1 MKVAHPGGGVSRRL
15 VLLLALTSGAAVA
28 TMYYAQPLLHTLA
41 GAFGVSTATAG
52 LLVTVSQIGY
62 VLGLAFVVP
71 LGDLLER
78 RRLIVISI
86 ALVAIGEGVQ
96 AVTPDFGLFAAALFL
111 TAIASCVA
119 QVIVPL
125 VSYLAVEDQRGTAVG
140 TVMSGLL
147 FGILL
152 ARTFS
157 GLIAAAFGWRI
168 VFALAGVLVLALA
181 VVLWRTLP
189 VVPRSSELPYR
200 QALRS
205 VVSLIAGEPLLRQ
218 RMLLGACAMGCFSVL
233 WTALAFLLS
242 GEQGSIYHYGNAAIG
257 LFGLA
262 GVAGASAAQFSGR
275 LADRGHLRVATAGG
289 LVAILASWGLLALG
303 AHSLLAL
310 IAGIVVLDLGT
321 QGLHISNQ
329 AAIYSLHPEARSRL
343 TTAYMVAYFLGGVI
357 LSALTSVL
365 YASHGWH
372 AVCLLGAATAVVAVA
387 AWALTTRRV

>member
-1 MKVAHPGGGVSRRL
+1 MRVAHPGGGVGRRL

-41 GAFGVSTATAG
+41 KAFGVSTTTAG

-71 LGDLLER
+71 LGDLMER

-86 ALVAIGEGVQ
+86 VLVAVGEGVQ
-96 AVTPDFGLFAAALFL
+96 AVTPNFGLFAAALFL

-125 VSYLAVEDQRGTAVG
+125 VSYLAVEDQRGAAVG

-152 ARTFS
+152 ARTVS
-157 GLIAAAFGWRI
+157 GLIASAFGWRM
-168 VFALAGVLVLALA
+168 VFALAGLLVLALA
-181 VVLWRTLP
+181 AVLWRALP
-189 VVPRSSELPYR
+189 VVPRTSELPYR

-205 VVSLIAGEPLLRQ
+205 VASLARTEPLLRQ
-218 RMLLGACAMGCFSVL
+218 RMVLGACAMGCFSVL
-233 WTALAFLLS
+233 WTALTFLLS
-242 GEQGSIYHYGNAAIG
+242 GEHGSPYHYGNAAIG

-262 GVAGASAAQFSGR
+262 GVAGAAAAQFSGR
-275 LADRGHLRVATAGG
+275 LADHGHLQIATGGG
-289 LVAILASWGLLALG
+289 LVALLVSWVLLALG

-310 IAGIVVLDLGT
+310 IAGIVVLDLGV

-329 AAIYSLHPEARSRL
+329 AAIYTLHPEARSRL

-365 YASHGWH
+365 YATYGWH
-372 AVCLLGAATAVVAVA
+372 TVCLLGAATALLAVA
-387 AWALTTRRV
+387 AWALTARRV